1 MDFQQ
6 FHKNILN
13 DVRIELMD
21 EFDRNFQRK
30 AFFDKKWPS
39 NKLINRKGSMMA
51 RSNNLRRGFK
61 AKIEGEKIA
70 FSNSL
75 PYASIQNEGGKIKVT
90 GQMKKFFWA
99 MYYRANGQVKRNK
112 SGTVRLGMKNRELSI
127 EAQQW
132 KYLALM
138 PIGNIIKIPS
148 RRVIGEHPKIKKVIE
163 KIVSEN
169 INELNNIL
177 RNNLKQ

>member
-39 NKLINRKGSMMA
+39 NRLVNRKGSMMA
-51 RSNNLRRGFK
+51 RTNNLRRGGR
-61 AKIEGEKIA
+61 AKIEGEKIV

-75 PYASIQNEGGKIKVT
+75 PYASIQNEGGEIKVT
-90 GQMKKFFWA
+90 MQMKKYFWA
-99 MYYRANGQVKRNK
+99 MYYRASGQIKHNK
-112 SGTVRLGMKNRELSI
+112 SGKMTRSIKNNHLSI
-127 EAQQW
+127 EAQQF
-132 KYLALM
+132 KALALM
-138 PIGNIIKIPS
+138 PVGKKIKIPS
-148 RRVIGEHPKIKKVIE
+148 RRTIGDHPKIKLIIE
-163 KIVSEN
+163 KAVN
-169 INELNNIL
+169 RNLTELNIAIRNSL
-177 RNNLKQ
+177 RQ